1 MWGESLEAVGPEPAK
16 ISNNEFLARQQR
28 LFSQLRP
35 NDLLI
40 ITAPS
45 ESTRS
50 NDVHYPYRSSSDM
63 LYLCGWEDPEAVF
76 TAYNDDGNWVTTLFV
91 QPKDILQEI

>member
-1 MWGESLEAVGPEPAK
+1 MGITEYSLGLQRGMWDVSLEAVGPEPAK
-16 ISNNEFLARQQR
+16 ISNDEFILRQQR

-50 NDVHYPYRSSSDM
+50 NDVLSISDQQRHA
-63 LYLCGWEDPEAVF
+63 LSLWLGRP
-76 TAYNDDGNWVTTLFV
+76 
-91 QPKDILQEI
+91 